1 MALLHRLCRT
11 TILHPLPHDAS
22 KPGGP
27 DCIGPGQPQTKRK
40 APTDFH
46 RESLK

>member
-1 MALLHRLCRT
+1 MALLHRPCRT
-11 TILHPLPHDAS
+11 TIYHPLPHDAS

-27 DCIGPGQPQTKRK
+27 DRIGLGQTQTKRK

>member
-22 KPGGP
+22 KAGGP
-27 DCIGPGQPQTKRK
+27 DCIGLGQTQTKRK
-40 APTDFH
+40 VPTYFH
-46 RESLK
+46 REALK